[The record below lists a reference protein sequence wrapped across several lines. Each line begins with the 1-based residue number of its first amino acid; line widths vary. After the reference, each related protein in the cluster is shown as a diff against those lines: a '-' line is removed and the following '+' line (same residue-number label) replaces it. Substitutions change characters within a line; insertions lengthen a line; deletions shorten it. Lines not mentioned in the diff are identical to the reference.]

1 MSDSEYALL
10 ARLEAK
16 DGKES
21 EVQEFLESALPM
33 AEDEPDTTTWFAL
46 RMGESTFGIFDTF
59 PDEDGRQAH
68 LDGEIAAALMERA
81 DDLLAEEPQIE
92 EVDVLAAKH
101 A

>member
-10 ARLEAK
+10 AQLEAK
-16 DGKES
+16 AGKED

-68 LDGEIAAALMERA
+68 LDGDIAAALMDQA
-81 DDLLAEEPQIE
+81 DDLLAEEPQID
-92 EVDVLAAKH
+92 EVDVLAATH
-101 A
+101 D

>member
-16 DGKES
+16 PGKED

-59 PDEDGRQAH
+59 PDEGGRQAH
-68 LDGEIAAALMERA
+68 LDGEIAAALMDRA
-81 DDLLAEEPQIE
+81 DDLLAEEPRID
-92 EVDVLAAKH
+92 EVDVLAATH
-101 A
+101 D